1 MSVSGKARVVE
12 FRRRRK
18 EQAVEYMGGKCAN
31 CGYSRCVQALE
42 FHHINP
48 SEKDFTI
55 SGKTVSTEVLKQEL
69 DKCVMLCSN
78 CHKEV
83 HAGLFE
89 AVLTARSTGSLVPKK
104 AKAERLCLDCG
115 VSVTRHAVRC
125 RPCGQRGCERI
136 SWPETTMLAA
146 MVAEKG
152 YSATGRALGV
162 SNTAVR
168 DRLRGEARRS
178 AALT

>member
-1 MSVSGKARVVE
+1 MAVSGKARVVG

-48 SEKDFTI
+48 FEKDFTI

-89 AVLTARSTGSLVPKK
+89 AVLTARSAGSFASERPKV
-104 AKAERLCLDCG
+104 EWNCVDCG
-115 VSVTRHAVRC
+115 VAVTRRAARC
-125 RPCGQRGCERI
+125 PPCGQRGRERI
-136 SWPETTMLAA
+136 SWPETAVLHV
-146 MVAEKG
+146 MVAESG
-152 YSATGRALGV
+152 YSATGRTLGV
-162 SNTAVR
+162 SATAVSA
-168 DRLRGEARRS
+168 RLRAT
-178 AALT
+178 APT